1 MTSLTHRDGLGR
13 DKGRTQILAF
23 NPHDWLLPWLGCLP
37 TAAEKAER
45 NTCCSR
51 GMSKRLRP
59 NSPCPRSRWAPGC
72 AELLGDVASDHQGPD
87 APTARK
93 GELFPFLPLA
103 YFSLPLHPAPPA
115 WLGSSMTEKHHLS
128 CECDHVDLRER
139 ATLTGNVCW
148 A

>member
-23 NPHDWLLPWLGCLP
+23 NPHDWLLPWLDCLP

-72 AELLGDVASDHQGPD
+72 AELSGDVASDHQGPD
-87 APTARK
+87 APNCQERRTLSFPPSGLLLSPSAPRSPGLARL
-93 GELFPFLPLA
+93 E
-103 YFSLPLHPAPPA
+103 H
-115 WLGSSMTEKHHLS
+115 
-128 CECDHVDLRER
+128 D
-139 ATLTGNVCW
+139 
-148 A
+148 